1 MTPTI
6 LTGKKVDISLLC
18 VGNSVCVEFLGGRT
32 PFTVTIGTWS
42 QTQRSR
48 TFAFM
53 GVGKGVHTVHAVDGS
68 GLVVEKE
75 AVVK

>member
-1 MTPTI
+1 M
-6 LTGKKVDISLLC
+6 GVSLLC
-18 VGNSVCVEFLGGRT
+18 VGNSLSVEFLHGRP

-53 GVGKGVHTVHAVDGS
+53 GVGKGVHAMRAVDGS
-68 GLVVEKE
+68 GVVVEQE